1 MEDKAVYRTE
11 GSQPETLTVT
21 LTLDKAM
28 MDRIIGVMAA
38 NNVSKAKAIELI
50 IKMEG
55 GEL

>member
-1 MEDKAVYRTE
+1 MEERPEYVTV
-11 GSQPETLTVT
+11 GNQPETLTVT
-21 LTLDKAM
+21 ITLDKAM